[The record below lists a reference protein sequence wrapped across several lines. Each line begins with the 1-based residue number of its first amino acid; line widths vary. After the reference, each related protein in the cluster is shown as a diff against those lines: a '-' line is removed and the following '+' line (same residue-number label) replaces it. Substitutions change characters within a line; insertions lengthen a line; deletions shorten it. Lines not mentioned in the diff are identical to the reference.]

1 VLTGAVADPKAWRHA
16 IGRRFRIGPETGPHR
31 FVHQREA
38 AADCVTI
45 PTTACELQT
54 SKKLREEFNVSQNTD
69 RAKER
74 LQRARSCLRC
84 RSPILDMLCMIFAQ
98 AQTGSPGPMPG
109 GGIGSFF
116 VPLIFI
122 FIIMYFVMIRP
133 QKKRQEQQQKLVSSL
148 KTGDRVVTNAGI
160 HGLISNVK
168 ETTVLVKVADNVKI
182 EIDKSAITNV
192 LKEA

>member
-1 VLTGAVADPKAWRHA
+1 MLKV
-16 IGRRFRIGPETGPHR
+16 
-31 FVHQREA
+31 
-38 AADCVTI
+38 
-45 PTTACELQT
+45 
-54 SKKLREEFNVSQNTD
+54 
-69 RAKER
+69 
-74 LQRARSCLRC
+74 
-84 RSPILDMLCMIFAQ
+84 RSPFLDMLYTILAQ
-98 AQTGSPGPMPG
+98 AQTGSPSAVPG

-133 QKKRQEQQQKLVSSL
+133 QKKRQEQQQKLIASL
-148 KTGDRVVTNAGI
+148 KSGDQVVTNAGI

-168 ETTVLVKVADNVKI
+168 ESTVLLKVADNVKI

>member
-1 VLTGAVADPKAWRHA
+1 
-16 IGRRFRIGPETGPHR
+16 
-31 FVHQREA
+31 
-38 AADCVTI
+38 
-45 PTTACELQT
+45 
-54 SKKLREEFNVSQNTD
+54 
-69 RAKER
+69 
-74 LQRARSCLRC
+74 
-84 RSPILDMLCMIFAQ
+84 
-98 AQTGSPGPMPG
+98 MPG

-133 QKKRQEQQQKLVSSL
+133 QKKRQEQQKQLIASL

-182 EIDKSAITNV
+182 EIDKSPITNL

>member
-1 VLTGAVADPKAWRHA
+1 
-16 IGRRFRIGPETGPHR
+16 
-31 FVHQREA
+31 
-38 AADCVTI
+38 
-45 PTTACELQT
+45 
-54 SKKLREEFNVSQNTD
+54 
-69 RAKER
+69 
-74 LQRARSCLRC
+74 
-84 RSPILDMLCMIFAQ
+84 
-98 AQTGSPGPMPG
+98 MPG

-133 QKKRQEQQQKLVSSL
+133 QKKRQEQQQKLIGGL

-160 HGLISNVK
+160 HGLISDVK

-182 EIDKSAITNV
+182 EMDKSAITNV